1 MSQYLESYGLDRK
14 RTAVYPFAANIVETR
29 PLNKIWSLSFELPAT
44 EEKIRYLGQRR
55 LVRYQD
61 GELYRILDQET
72 NEEDISV
79 MTFACE
85 HVLAMLADKIMEG
98 DVSIENKPTADVIRA
113 ILAYQKDWTL
123 AECDFGYLYGYAWT
137 DETLLNALW
146 SVTSCFP
153 PGVAY
158 KWVTDTSVYPY
169 RLSLKRIDLTG
180 RPNCMMIQRLNEIGV
195 RKPSKSS
202 TIVNRLYP
210 KGKGE
215 GVNQTNIRK
224 VNNGKSYIEDKESIQ
239 KYGLVERNYID
250 KSIEDPK
257 MLLDVSKAYLAEACK
272 PLVEYEV
279 TAAEVYSITG
289 NRMYRPEPGDVILLK
304 EDGYKSFVTEV
315 EQKHDEAGSLS
326 LTIANRTEDLADM
339 LEDMANKARIES
351 TYAQGSTIL
360 WGAPMAMN
368 ADNKNPMKYPLWMPK
383 SIIHANVIHMKI
395 ELSRFRT
402 DSKGIKSGGG
412 TAKTTS
418 ASGGT
423 TVTSANGGEMDTQ
436 SMTTKAYTGASV
448 DENDVYMSNTEYAEV
463 KMDEAGTHYH
473 ESTPHSHS
481 FSSVLHWG
489 HRHSTDDEFVPG
501 DDTGGVVNYQS
512 KTISGET
519 GGTKA
524 AIAKAGSHTHGGTS
538 HKHWMRHFHN
548 VVVYFTIPS
557 RPGHMHKVT
566 IGKHTHSVDIPD
578 HVHEQEYGIYMASET
593 PESASVKINGVE
605 AFVMGKTWEGEITQ
619 WMVDSSGNIPRGK
632 FVDIEVKPN
641 INAFVTI
648 AVAAQAF
655 ISGKEGGQY

>member
-1 MSQYLESYGLDRK
+1 MSQYLESYGLDRR
-14 RTAVYPFAANIVETR
+14 RTAVYPFATNIVEER
-29 PLNKIWSLSFELPAT
+29 KLNKIWSLSFELPAT
-44 EEKIRYLGQRR
+44 EEKIRYLEQRR
-55 LVRYQD
+55 LVRYQN
-61 GELYRILDQET
+61 GEMYRILDQET
-72 NEEDISV
+72 SEEDTSII
-79 MTFACE
+79 TFSCE

-98 DVSIENKPTADVIRA
+98 DVSIENSKTADVIRT
-113 ILAYQKDWTL
+113 ILAYQTDWRI
-123 AECDFGYLYGYAWT
+123 AECDFDFLYGYAWT

-158 KWVTDTSVYPY
+158 KWVTDTSTYPY
-169 RLSLKRIDLTG
+169 RLSLKRIDLDG
-180 RPNCMMIQRLNEIGV
+180 RPECMMIHNLNEIGK

-202 TIVNRLYP
+202 TIANRLYP

-215 GVNQTNIRK
+215 GVNQTNIRS
-224 VNNGKSYIEDKESIQ
+224 VNNGRSYIEDEESIA
-239 KYGLVERNYID
+239 KYGLIERNYVD
-250 KSIEDPK
+250 KSIEDPQ
-257 MLLDVSKAYLAEACK
+257 MLLDVSRAYLEKACK
-272 PLVEYEV
+272 PLIEYEIE
-279 TAAEVYSITG
+279 AAEVYSITK
-289 NRMYRPEPGDVILLK
+289 NRMYRPKPGDVILLK

-315 EQKHDEAGSLS
+315 TQKHDEAGNLS

-402 DSKGIKSGGG
+402 DSKGVKSGGG

-418 ASGGT
+418 ASGGAT
-423 TVTSANGGEMDTQ
+423 ITSANGGEMDKQVVSTD
-436 SMTTKAYTGASV
+436 AYTGPSV
-448 DENDVYMSNTEYAEV
+448 DENDNYMSETENTEVNMY
-463 KMDEAGTHYH
+463 EAGTHNH
-473 ESTPHSHS
+473 VIQNHRHRFTAT
-481 FSSVLHWG
+481 LHWG
-489 HRHSTDDEFVPG
+489 HVHSTDSEFEPG
-501 DDTGGVVNYQS
+501 DDTGGVVKYAEKSINGNTEYTQPES
-512 KTISGET
+512 V
-519 GGTKA
+519 
-524 AIAKAGSHTHGGTS
+524 KAGSHTHKGTS
-538 HKHWMRHFHN
+538 HNHWMRHFHH
-548 VVVYFTIPS
+548 VVVNMTIPG
-557 RPGHMHKVT
+557 RLGHKHRVT
-566 IGKHTHSVDIPD
+566 VGAHTHSVDIPD
-578 HVHEQEYGIYMASET
+578 HVHEQEYGIYMASEM

-605 AFVMGKTWEGEITQ
+605 AFVMDRTWEGEITK